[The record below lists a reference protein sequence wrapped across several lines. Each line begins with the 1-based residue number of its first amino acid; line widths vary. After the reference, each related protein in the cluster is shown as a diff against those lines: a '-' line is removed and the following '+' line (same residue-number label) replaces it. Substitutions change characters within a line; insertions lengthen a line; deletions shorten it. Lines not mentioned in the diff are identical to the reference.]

1 MKQFELL
8 QSTWQLQIED
18 FQEEGLAYFSFE
30 YQQPTTW
37 IDENANASIIGVRES
52 KLDSSIWNSEPDIDE
67 YNLIRLYR
75 LRRGGEVHVML
86 DILYLITI
94 KQVFVVTFKALLL
107 TFSCLR
113 QNQFW

>member
-1 MKQFELL
+1 MQQSELL
-8 QSTWQLQIED
+8 QSTWQLQVED

-37 IDENANASIIGVRES
+37 IDENRFIAKQSNASITGVRES

-75 LRRGGEVHVML
+75 LRRGGDVACYVRHFL
-86 DILYLITI
+86 SYNHKTSFCRNI
-94 KQVFVVTFKALLL
+94 
-107 TFSCLR
+107 
-113 QNQFW
+113 